1 MSKVL
6 TALAVVLVASAA
18 GLAILVSAGGTVQP
32 PATAPGTSNYQNG
45 GSSFSASYSS
55 NNQYSATNGNLT
67 LATISYKVT
76 SNYQIISNYPN
87 GGNYQYGSNYQDG
100 GPSFLASNGS
110 VVVITASHLNLGNLT
125 ANQKGYATGT
135 AAILV
140 NSSGYFVI
148 ELNDSVL
155 HDDNVFSH
163 FMVKLTIGNRTVT
176 LAEGGHGKG
185 HDEAI
190 IYLNKGEYNVTITVY
205 YMVSPY
211 PHSVT
216 VNNAPLLIIKPYYG
230 HDHDYQEE
238 YNS

>member
-6 TALAVVLVASAA
+6 TALAVVLVATAA
-18 GLAILVSAGGTVQP
+18 GLAILATGIAGISLP
-32 PATAPGTSNYQNG
+32 PATTSVTSNYQNG

-67 LATISYKVT
+67 LATISYKVIG
-76 SNYQIISNYPN
+76 NYQN

-140 NSSGYFVI
+140 NSSGYFKI
-148 ELNDSVL
+148 KLNDNVL
-155 HDDNVFSH
+155 HIDEVFSH
-163 FMVKLTIGNRTVT
+163 FMVKLTIGNQTVT
-176 LAEGGHGKG
+176 LAEGKHGNGHS
-185 HDEAI
+185 EAI
-190 IYLNKGEYNVTITVY
+190 VYLNKGQYNVTITVY
-205 YMVSPY
+205 YVVSPHPY
-211 PHSVT
+211 NMT
-216 VNNAPLLIIKPYYG
+216 VNNAPLLTIKPYYG
-230 HDHDYQEE
+230 HNHDDQEE